1 MTTQSF
7 ELLMNAGPSPGQ
19 KYSLSESEII
29 IGRDPNVNISIN
41 IPEVSRRHAR
51 LRYEMDGYII
61 EDLGSTNGT
70 FVNGQRL
77 SGPHVLR
84 PGEEIQLGDA
94 VTLRYKAIGFDPNA
108 TLVTPAKE
116 AASLPPQRQPAPQP
130 RQAPSRPPARPASP
144 PQQSGYAGQVPAG
157 PVPGM
162 VEEQQKGSPWL
173 WASLGC
179 LGIAICLLVV
189 GAILFDTM
197 NMYCTPPFNSL
208 FSFLY
213 TCP

>member
-19 KYSLSESEII
+19 KYPLSESEII
-29 IGRDPNVNISIN
+29 IGRDPHVDISIN

-77 SGPHVLR
+77 SGPNVLQS
-84 PGEEIQLGDA
+84 GDEIQLGDA
-94 VTLRYKAIGFDPNA
+94 VTLRYKSSGFDPNA
-108 TLVTPAKE
+108 TLVTPASE
-116 AASLPPQRQPAPQP
+116 ARSMPQQRQQPAPQP
-130 RQAPSRPPARPASP
+130 SPQPARPAP
-144 PQQSGYAGQVPAG
+144 APQRSGYAGQVPSG
-157 PVPGM
+157 PGPAM
-162 VEEQQKGSPWL
+162 IEEEQKGSPWL

-189 GAILFDTM
+189 GAILFDTLK
-197 NMYCTPPFNSL
+197 MYCTPPFDSL

>member
-1 MTTQSF
+1 MTAQSF
-7 ELLMNAGPSPGQ
+7 ELVMSSGPAPG
-19 KYSLSESEII
+19 KKFSLSEGEVI
-29 IGRDPNVNISIN
+29 IGRDPNVHISIN

-51 LRYEMDGYII
+51 LRFETDSYII

-84 PGEEIQLGDA
+84 PGAKIQLGDA
-94 VTLRYKAIGFDPNA
+94 VTLRYKVAQFDPNA
-108 TLVTPAKE
+108 TLVTSASE
-116 AASLPPQRQPAPQP
+116 ATSIPQQQQQPAPQ
-130 RQAPSRPPARPASP
+130 QAPSQPPARPAP
-144 PQQSGYAGQVPAG
+144 AQQQPAYSGQVPAG
-157 PVPGM
+157 PAPGM
-162 VEEQQKGSPWL
+162 VEEEKKGSPWL

-179 LGIAICLLVV
+179 LGVMICLLVV

-197 NMYCTPPFNSL
+197 DMYCTPPFDSL

>member
-1 MTTQSF
+1 MTAQF
-7 ELLMNAGPSPGQ
+7 ELSMRSGPSPGQ
-19 KYSLSESEII
+19 TYSLSESEYI
-29 IGRDPNVNISIN
+29 IGRDPHVDISIS

-51 LRYEMDGYII
+51 LRFEMDGYII

-84 PGEEIQLGDA
+84 PGEKIQLGDA
-94 VTLRYKAIGFDPNA
+94 VTLLYKSARYDPNA
-108 TLVTPAKE
+108 TVVTPASE
-116 AASLPPQRQPAPQP
+116 AASIPQQQPQRPAPQP
-130 RQAPSRPPARPASP
+130 APFQHPPPSRQPA
-144 PQQSGYAGQVPAG
+144 YAGQVPASPAPKMG
-157 PVPGM
+157 
-162 VEEQQKGSPWL
+162 EEDEKGSPWL

-179 LGIAICLLVV
+179 LGVMICLLVV

-197 NMYCTPPFNSL
+197 DMYCTPPFDSL

-213 TCP
+213 PCP

>member
-7 ELLMNAGPSPGQ
+7 ELLMSAGPSPGQ
-19 KYSLSESEII
+19 KYPLSESELI
-29 IGRDPNVNISIN
+29 IGRDPNVDISIN

-70 FVNGQRL
+70 FVNSQRL

-84 PGEEIQLGDA
+84 SGDEIQLGDA
-94 VTLRYKAIGFDPNA
+94 VTLRYKAAGFDPNA
-108 TLVTPAKE
+108 TLVTPASE
-116 AASLPPQRQPAPQP
+116 AKSVPPQRQKPAQPAPQP
-130 RQAPSRPPARPASP
+130 YRQPAQQAPSQR
-144 PQQSGYAGQVPAG
+144 SGYAGQVPSG
-157 PVPGM
+157 PSPGM
-162 VEEQQKGSPWL
+162 VEEEKKGSPWL

-179 LGIAICLLVV
+179 LGIAICLLIV
-189 GAILFDTM
+189 GAIAFDTM
-197 NMYCTPPFNSL
+197 NLYCTPPFDSL